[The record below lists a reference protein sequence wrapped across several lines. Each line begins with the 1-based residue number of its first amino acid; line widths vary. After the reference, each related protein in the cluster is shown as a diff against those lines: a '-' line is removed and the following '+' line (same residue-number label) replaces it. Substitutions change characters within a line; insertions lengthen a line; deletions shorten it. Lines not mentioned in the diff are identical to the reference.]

1 MFEKDKRD
9 SKKSEKLTNKSEEN
23 SQSKD
28 KLNFSDKKLN
38 GKSNSGHKSPN
49 LDNLSLKALSPRE
62 DKSSVSVMDI
72 GKNLDS
78 ALQDTTNNY
87 LPMVE
92 DISPV
97 SSPTQPKPMSF
108 PDLNQPATFPPPE
121 QITEV
126 MSNTVQ
132 VDTSSIDNKVQAV
145 STEDNDDAMSLSS
158 ISSNEETLEVTKP
171 VPPVPPPIP
180 PFTATYAPPVLP
192 PPFMPPY
199 NPSIPP
205 PSYPAIPI
213 VPHRMPI
220 PPLSMATLPPPHPL
234 VPPAF
239 HPTYPPQ
246 FVSTLSGVPTP
257 PVYQTFPAGRM
268 PSPHEQRPPVRKN
281 WKIRISEEVLKRLT
295 EELALILK
303 KDVNKRLVENSAF
316 KALDGWW
323 DNAQKVC
330 KQLDTSRCAVFRA
343 RGVSHTK
350 RHRLVFNFTDNFIKL
365 QQLCYNQACCNSS
378 FADSKPVD
386 NNFWQS
392 TCN

>member
-1 MFEKDKRD
+1 MHDKDKRD
-9 SKKSEKLTNKSEEN
+9 AKKSEKLSTKSEEN
-23 SQSKD
+23 SQTKD
-28 KLNFSDKKLN
+28 MLNFSDKKLN
-38 GKSNSGHKSPN
+38 NGKSNCGHNVENRSSKP
-49 LDNLSLKALSPRE
+49 LSPKD
-62 DKSSVSVMDI
+62 DKAAVSVMDI
-72 GKNLDS
+72 GKSLDS
-78 ALQDTTNNY
+78 DLQDTTNNY

-97 SSPTQPKPMSF
+97 SSPTQPNPMSF
-108 PDLNQPATFPPPE
+108 PDLTQTATFPPPD
-121 QITEV
+121 QVTEV
-126 MSNTVQ
+126 LCSTVQ
-132 VDTSSIDNKVQAV
+132 VDTSSMDNKVQPV

-180 PFTATYAPPVLP
+180 PTFTATYAPPVLP

-213 VPHRMPI
+213 VPHRLPI

-257 PVYQTFPAGRM
+257 PVYQTFTAGRM

-323 DNAQKVC
+323 DNAQKSKVC
-330 KQLDTSRCAVFRA
+330 YTLGA
-343 RGVSHTK
+343 RD
-350 RHRLVFNFTDNFIKL
+350 L
-365 QQLCYNQACCNSS
+365 
-378 FADSKPVD
+378 
-386 NNFWQS
+386 
-392 TCN
+392 